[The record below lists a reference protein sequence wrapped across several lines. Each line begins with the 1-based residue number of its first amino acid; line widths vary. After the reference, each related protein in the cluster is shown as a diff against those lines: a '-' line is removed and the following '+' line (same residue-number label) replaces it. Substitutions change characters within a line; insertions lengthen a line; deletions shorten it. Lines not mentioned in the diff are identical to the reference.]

1 MKKIVLT
8 LAICLFVVLAM
19 SSCSGSANQ
28 ANDGENLNSNGGDP
42 AKQLTD
48 KEILVKVFESTN
60 GPNWKAS
67 DATNWL
73 SEKPIGEWE
82 GVTTNDEGRVIAL
95 RIAGDNV
102 NGILPAEMGGL
113 TALEQLFIFVRDC
126 DAPNVIPKEI
136 GRLTKLNNLSLTVHT
151 KPKMDKPVLP
161 DLSTLVDLKK
171 LYLKGFGGVIPENI
185 AQLSKL
191 QILGLHGYEGKI
203 PESIC
208 KLSELTELSISM
220 PNQPV
225 NGLPECVGSLSK
237 LTLLQVDFSIGS
249 VGGKKELNG
258 KFPESIWDLT
268 NLEYLTMNALSNTG
282 GSIPGDKVAKMTN
295 LKSVTIVNCGI
306 TGKLPVELFASGKL
320 IGLGIYQ
327 NNLTGSIPSE
337 IGKCLNLATLRLNQN
352 QLTGKIPAE
361 LAKCVKLTVCD
372 LSNNQ
377 LSPDIPA
384 ALKAHPKFGNF
395 KF

>member
-1 MKKIVLT
+1 MKKVFLT
-8 LAICLFVVLAM
+8 MACLFMVIALI
-19 SSCSGSANQ
+19 SCSGSA
-28 ANDGENLNSNGGDP
+28 P
-42 AKQLTD
+42 KQLTD
-48 KEILVKVFESTN
+48 REILVKIYESMN
-60 GPNWKAS
+60 GSNWKGS
-67 DATNWL
+67 EATNWL

-82 GVTTNDEGRVIAL
+82 GVKANDEGRVIAL
-95 RIAGDNV
+95 RIAGDHV
-102 NGILPAEMGGL
+102 NGILPAEIGGL
-113 TALEQLFIFVRDC
+113 TALEQLFVFVREC

-136 GRLTKLNNLSLTVHT
+136 RRLTKLNNLSLTVHT

-185 AQLSKL
+185 SQLSKL
-191 QILGLHGYEGKI
+191 QVLGLHGYEGKI

-208 KLSELTELSISM
+208 QLADLTELSISM

-225 NGLPECVGSLSK
+225 NGLPECVGRLSK
-237 LTLLQVDFSIGS
+237 LTLLKVDFSIGS
-249 VGGKKELNG
+249 VGGNKEPIG

-268 NLEYLTMNALSNTG
+268 NLEYLTMNTLSNSG
-282 GSIPGDKVAKMTN
+282 GPIPGDKVAKMTN
-295 LKSVTIVNCGI
+295 LKSVTIVNCGL

-320 IGLGIYQ
+320 IGLGFYQ
-327 NNLTGSIPSE
+327 NKLTGSIPSE
-337 IGKCLNLATLRLNQN
+337 IGTCLNLATLRLNQN

-372 LSNNQ
+372 LSGNQ
-377 LSPDIPA
+377 LSSELPA
-384 ALKAHPKFGNF
+384 ALKAHPKFSNF